1 MSGIPLQPSTNSNLR
16 MTMRKIDP
24 LSILVFTREWGIVVL
39 LAVLVGAFSI
49 WAAPIFGTLTNFSLI
64 LGSAAISS
72 IFAAAIAMGVLS
84 GAIDLSVPGVAAI
97 AGVIMA
103 KLLTSGVNVWI
114 AMAAA
119 ILVGLVIGLVNGL
132 VTLRGVNPLA
142 VTIGMLSVTGGL
154 AAVISGGVPIF
165 GLTDLHFVGN
175 DNYFGVPAPVVVVAL
190 VYVVGTVYLTKT
202 RGGTRFL
209 AAGGNPEAL
218 RRVGVNANFYR
229 VLGFVL
235 SGALAAVGGIVTCAQ
250 TNQAT
255 PSPATGQLFVGLTAV
270 ALSGMALTGGR
281 GSLPKVFVGSL
292 VIATM
297 SSALVIKN
305 IQPYWTT
312 AITGGLLII
321 ALGGQLWLSKVVSDQ
336 VVARRT
342 ISAHKEVEEKK

>member
-1 MSGIPLQPSTNSNLR
+1 
-16 MTMRKIDP
+16 MRKIDP
-24 LSILVFTREWGIVVL
+24 LSIFVFTREWGIVVL
-39 LAVLVGAFSI
+39 LAVLVGIFSI
-49 WAAPIFGTLTNFSLI
+49 WAAPIFGTLTNFGLI
-64 LGSAAISS
+64 LGAAAISS

-97 AGVIMA
+97 AGVVMA
-103 KLLTSGVNVWI
+103 RMITGGINVWLAI
-114 AMAAA
+114 AAA
-119 ILVGLVIGLVNGL
+119 ILVGVVFGLANGL
-132 VTLRGVNPLA
+132 LALRGINPLA
-142 VTIGMLSVTGGL
+142 VTIGMLSVTGGV

-165 GLTDLHFVGN
+165 GLDVLHFIGN
-175 DNYFGVPAPVVVVAL
+175 DNYFGIPAPVVVVAI
-190 VYVVGTVYLTKT
+190 VYVVGTIYLTKT

-235 SGALAAVGGIVTCAQ
+235 SGLLAAIGGIVTCAQ

-255 PSPATGQLFVGLTAV
+255 PAPATGQLFVGLTAV
-270 ALSGMALTGGR
+270 ALSGMSLTGGR

-292 VIATM
+292 VIATI
-297 SSALVIKN
+297 SSALVIRN

-312 AITGGLLII
+312 AITGALLII
-321 ALGGQLWLSKVVSDQ
+321 ALGGQLWMSKVVSDQ

-342 ISAHKEVEEKK
+342 ISAHKEVTEEK